1 MGQLDGSG
9 HEIEQIAYY
18 SAINGYTEVAIGE
31 LTNLK
36 NRLMYGSYI
45 KWLITYLICN
55 GLLILYC
62 FLVLVF
68 GSNVAIGEISYCLV
82 SSTVGSFL
90 TYTKKE
96 NDKASEHYL
105 PIMDALITFF
115 ASCISGFIVYCILKS
130 NLVFGAFNESKYGM
144 MLVCF
149 IAGYNED
156 IPLKL
161 LRSATD
167 MIQNMKRKGST

>member
-1 MGQLDGSG
+1 MPYLLSLNAPNTKFDYYKVGQLDGSG

-96 NDKASEHYL
+96 NDNIPMTYKYYHEVVKGTAPKNAPTY
-105 PIMDALITFF
+105 
-115 ASCISGFIVYCILKS
+115 SG
-130 NLVFGAFNESKYGM
+130 
-144 MLVCF
+144 
-149 IAGYNED
+149 D
-156 IPLKL
+156 
-161 LRSATD
+161 
-167 MIQNMKRKGST
+167 